1 MLQLIGIPLIVA
13 AWAIPILFVLT
24 LGFLFSLAVFRPL
37 FLAWSHA
44 WDAAG
49 VRLNREVQEDGR
61 TDAVP
66 HVRTRGPARTPGLSA
81 PIEACV
87 SLPAGSARAGGE
99 ADCSNLFSA

>member
-44 WDAAG
+44 WNAAG
-49 VRLNREVQEDGR
+49 VWLNREVQGMAEWVLSR
-61 TDAVP
+61 TYVHAVR
-66 HVRTRGPARTPGLSA
+66 HARP
-81 PIEACV
+81 
-87 SLPAGSARAGGE
+87 
-99 ADCSNLFSA
+99 D